1 MVNSKILKDRAKSL
15 GIRQRDIANAL
26 GLQQSTVNQKINNVR
41 PMMLDEAEIIAKLL
55 NISNEEFATYF
66 FAKEV
71 A

>member
-1 MVNSKILKDRAKSL
+1 MVNSKMLKDRAKSL
-15 GIRQRDIANAL
+15 GIRQCDIAKAL

-41 PMMLDEAEIIAKLL
+41 PMLLAEAEMMAELL
-55 NISNEEFATYF
+55 GITNEEFSVYF